1 MSSRLKGNLLKY
13 GISAL
18 VCGVLVFIYV
28 GARDFS
34 IQSRMEQFRILCDA
48 FTIPGVLAIMFAL
61 LLAISN
67 EGFFLGL
74 SYAVGVAMKALVPGG
89 RLKIEKYYDYVE
101 RRKGKKI
108 TGYGFLFLVG
118 GCCMAAAMV
127 FMVLFYQL
135 YGK

>member
-1 MSSRLKGNLLKY
+1 MSNRLKVNLLKY
-13 GISAL
+13 GISTL
-18 VCGVLVFIYV
+18 VCGAMVYV
-28 GARDFS
+28 YIAARDFPA
-34 IQSRMEQFRILCDA
+34 QSLMEQYRILCDA
-48 FTIPGVLAIMFAL
+48 FTIPGVLAIMFAF

-74 SYAVGVAMKALVPGG
+74 SYAVGVAMKALIPGG

-101 RRKGKKI
+101 RRKGKKV

-118 GCCMAAAMV
+118 GVCLAAAVV
-127 FMVLFYQL
+127 FMVLFYRL

>member
-1 MSSRLKGNLLKY
+1 MSNRLKVNLLKY

-18 VCGVLVFIYV
+18 VCGGMVYFYIAV
-28 GARDFS
+28 RDFS
-34 IQSRMEQFRILCDA
+34 TQSLMEQYRILCDA
-48 FTIPGVLAIMFAL
+48 FTIPGVLAIMFAF

-67 EGFFLGL
+67 DGFFLGL
-74 SYAVGVAMKALVPGG
+74 SYAVGVAMKALIPGG

-118 GCCMAAAMV
+118 GVCLAAAVV
-127 FMVLFYQL
+127 FMVLFYRL
-135 YGK
+135 YGN

>member
-1 MSSRLKGNLLKY
+1 MSSRLKSNLLKY

-18 VCGVLVFIYV
+18 VCGILVFIYV
-28 GARDFS
+28 DSRDFAV
-34 IQSRMEQFRILCDA
+34 QDRMEQYRILCDA

-61 LLAISN
+61 LMAISN

-74 SYAVGVAMKALVPGG
+74 SYAVGVAMKSLVPGG

-101 RRKGKKI
+101 RRKGKRI
-108 TGYGFLFLVG
+108 IGYGFLYLVG
-118 GCCMAAAMV
+118 GICMAVALV
-127 FMVLFYQL
+127 CMVLFYRL